1 MNAMATTGARK
12 IPPRNRKK
20 TLTREWPRPPENP
33 GGKGPP
39 RRQEPPHRNA
49 KSRDNPQEVFSGQQI
64 LEITDEQIEFVRKRK
79 PSVDVY
85 IDNIRR
91 PEFSGS
97 LLNIIKADE
106 KIVVQL
112 SGSKQPGKEK
122 ETKIPVT
129 KSIMIKLPA
138 LPNKEVGI

>member
-1 MNAMATTGARK
+1 MNMMTTTGSRK
-12 IPPRNRKK
+12 IPPRKGKK
-20 TLTREWPRPPENP
+20 TLIHEWPRPPENP

-39 RRQEPPHRNA
+39 RGQGPPHKNA
-49 KSRDNPQEVFSGQQI
+49 KSRDDHREAFSGQQI
-64 LEITDEQIEFVRKRK
+64 LKIMGEQIKFIKEKK
-79 PSVDVY
+79 PFVDVY

-97 LLNIIKADE
+97 LSNINKADE

-122 ETKIPVT
+122 EIRIAVT
-129 KSIMIKLPA
+129 KNISIELSID
-138 LPNKEVGI
+138 